1 MKNNRYAT
9 LFPKKLLSERA
20 GRAAAFFRRAPLKKV
35 WLALIGGAVA
45 FSCSDH
51 DAVPSHDPSQAIVI
65 DSITPPTGGMADDLF
80 IYGKNFSVCPDS
92 IGVTI
97 NGKKA
102 AVIGSTLDRIYA
114 VVPKRPETNGNVI
127 VTIGGASSNPFP
139 FIYRTAEVAQTL
151 AGTGVSGDAD
161 GAGEKAQFNFS
172 DMPGIC
178 FAPDGRLIVADCGN
192 GKVKA
197 VSEIGEVK
205 TLVSGL
211 SKPMDVTYDAEGNL
225 YIANCDGMNIVR
237 VGTDKKQ
244 KVVGKMDWPTAIAYD
259 ETTDRIVAVLYSGA
273 NIMALVDK
281 NAEAA
286 AGTNMEVFMPTNGIH
301 ISFMRFNG
309 GDLYFTSSNRHA
321 IYVLRKG
328 ASEPEVIAGV
338 PGQQG
343 VTLQETDAAEALLTN
358 PCGLDFAPNGD
369 LYFSSGTTTRAA
381 SADNKLYLL
390 RKKDNKVVPFIGKKE
405 AGNADG
411 GASSAMFDS
420 PAALRIDAANS
431 VYVVDKRNYK
441 IRKITVQ

>member
-1 MKNNRYAT
+1 MKNNTRIT
-9 LFPKKLLSERA
+9 LVSKELLLKRA
-20 GRAAAFFRRAPLKKV
+20 VFLAGLLRMTPVKTG
-35 WLALIGGAVA
+35 WLALLCGAVA
-45 FSCSDH
+45 FSCSDN
-51 DAVPSHDPSQAIVI
+51 DAAPAHDPSRAIVI
-65 DSITPPTGGMADDLF
+65 DSITPETGGMAEDLF
-80 IYGKNFSVCPDS
+80 IYGKNFSTCKDS
-92 IGVTI
+92 IRITV
-97 NGKKA
+97 NGKNA

-114 VVPKRPETNGNVI
+114 IVPRRPETNGTIV

-139 FIYRTAEVAQTL
+139 FTYRTAEVAQTL
-151 AGTGVSGDAD
+151 AGTGVSGDTD

-172 DMPGIC
+172 DMPGLC
-178 FAPDGRLIVADCGN
+178 FAPDGRVVVADCGN

-197 VSEIGEVK
+197 VSDIGEVK

-211 SKPMDVTYDAEGNL
+211 NKPMDVVYDAEGNL
-225 YIANCDGMNIVR
+225 YIANCDGMSIVR

-259 ETTDRIVAVLYSGA
+259 ETTDRIVAVLYSGT

-281 NAEAA
+281 NIEAG
-286 AGTNMEVFMPTNGIH
+286 AGSNMEVFMPTNGIH
-301 ISFMRFNG
+301 ISFMRFKD

-328 ASEPEVIAGV
+328 ASDPEVIAGV
-338 PGQQG
+338 PGQKG
-343 VTLQETDAAEALLTN
+343 ITTVETDAAEALLTN

-381 SADNKLYLL
+381 SDDNKLYIL
-390 RKKDNKVVPFIGKKE
+390 RRKDNKVVPFIGKKE

-420 PAALRIDAANS
+420 PAALRVDEANS